1 MYTLRMLSGTLQH
14 LLDPPFIDLADASVD
29 EVLNAQAQ
37 TAGVVSLDANSDL
50 LTEIQR
56 ANARE
61 AFTAV
66 TDASLSTKDKKDAVL
81 ALRVPQAVRHLAGML
96 SEYDWEFVEQAKQI
110 RGYVVA
116 KLMEETTHPDARI
129 RLRALELTGKLTEIA
144 SFSERVEIVHSN
156 TSVTDLEDRI
166 RAKLKSLLPP
176 VQEIETIAV
185 TTPAPFSAPTK
196 E

>member
-1 MYTLRMLSGTLQH
+1 VYTLRMLSGTLQH

-37 TAGVVSLDANSDL
+37 TAGIISLDANADL

-66 TDASLSTKDKKDAVL
+66 TDASLSPKDKKDAVL

-129 RLRALELTGKLTEIA
+129 RLRALELTGKLTEIG
-144 SFSERVEIVHSN
+144 SFTERIEITKKDAGSEE
-156 TSVTDLEDRI
+156 LEERI
-166 RAKLKSLLPP
+166 RARLKSLLPP

-185 TTPAPFSAPTK
+185 TNPAPFSAPTK